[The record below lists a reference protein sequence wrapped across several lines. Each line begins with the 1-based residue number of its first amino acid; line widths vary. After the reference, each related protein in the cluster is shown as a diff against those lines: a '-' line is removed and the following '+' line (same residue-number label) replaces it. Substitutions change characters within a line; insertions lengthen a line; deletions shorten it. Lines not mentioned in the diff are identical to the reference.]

1 MTARRIQPLLVIGLF
16 SGLAALAASPA
27 EQLAAAEPAPSV
39 ESDCVTVAA
48 PSPSITYT
56 YRYTDLSGSVSTLM
70 RQWLE
75 STNTSSRLRLTHTHA
90 AQGTTASVTTG
101 KHRIVDDL
109 VIVETYET
117 AGTNPAGAFST
128 RITHAPGLVD
138 GPGFRV
144 CQGRRWTIPA
154 VQVTTAA
161 TPGGVF
167 STASS
172 PGTGEVLSIRELV
185 TVPAGSFDTV
195 HFKQIQNSPRGPI
208 VMTTWRAIKE
218 GVNVRWEYATAG
230 GVSVEVLT
238 AAR

>member
-1 MTARRIQPLLVIGLF
+1 
-16 SGLAALAASPA
+16 
-27 EQLAAAEPAPSV
+27 
-39 ESDCVTVAA
+39 
-48 PSPSITYT
+48 
-56 YRYTDLSGSVSTLM
+56 
-70 RQWLE
+70 
-75 STNTSSRLRLTHTHA
+75 
-90 AQGTTASVTTG
+90 
-101 KHRIVDDL
+101 
-109 VIVETYET
+109 
-117 AGTNPAGAFST
+117 
-128 RITHAPGLVD
+128 
-138 GPGFRV
+138 
-144 CQGRRWTIPA
+144 